1 MAETKTACTSC
12 GFIVFGKDPIEATK
26 KICINCGQVVGR
38 EPSPPPLAKV
48 LCGDGNCAEDVILR
62 KKQQD
67 QQEHNAVQS
76 NLDPVGQVIFKAVN
90 GFFVL
95 LLAVALLVI
104 GIGFSSKDLQVEKP
118 VATAPTGTEVQPI
131 KLRPI
136 KQQPTTSQQATEQ
149 QPIEQQESTPQTS
162 PPINYV
168 NATIKAAEQGDAKAQ
183 FLLGTMYDDGKGVP
197 QDYKQAVVWYRK
209 AAEQGSSSGQIL
221 LGTMYDDGRGVPQNY
236 KEAVTWYR
244 KAAEQGDDVAQ
255 EQLGNMYHEGKG
267 VLQDDV
273 NAYAWFSL
281 AAAQGNGE
289 AVRGR
294 DEIASYLTP
303 DQRSKA
309 QVFVAELQVKIDKQK
324 K

>member
-1 MAETKTACTSC
+1 MAETKTACKSC
-12 GFIVFGKDPIEATK
+12 GFIVFDKDPSEATK

-38 EPSPPPLAKV
+38 EPSPPPLSKV
-48 LCGDGNCAEDVILR
+48 LCGDGNCVGDVILR
-62 KKQQD
+62 KEQQD
-67 QQEHNAVQS
+67 QQEYNTVQS
-76 NLDPVGQVIFKAVN
+76 SPDPVAQVTFKAVN

-104 GIGFSSKDLQVEKP
+104 GIGFSSKDHQLEKS
-118 VATAPTGTEVQPI
+118 ATTAPTGAEVQPV
-131 KLRPI
+131 KQRPI
-136 KQQPTTSQQATEQ
+136 KQQPATPQQATELP
-149 QPIEQQESTPQTS
+149 PIEQQESTPQTS
-162 PPINYV
+162 QPTNYV
-168 NATIKAAEQGDAKAQ
+168 NVTIKAAEQGDAKAQ

-209 AAEQGSSSGQIL
+209 AAEQGSPSGQIL
-221 LGTMYDDGRGVPQNY
+221 LGTMYDDGKGVPQNY

-255 EQLGNMYHEGKG
+255 EQLGNMYHDGKG

-273 NAYAWFSL
+273 NAYAWASL
-281 AAAQGNGE
+281 AAAQGNVE
-289 AVRGR
+289 AVKGR

-303 DQRSKA
+303 DQRNKA
-309 QVFVAELQVKIDKQK
+309 QVLAAELQAKIDKQK